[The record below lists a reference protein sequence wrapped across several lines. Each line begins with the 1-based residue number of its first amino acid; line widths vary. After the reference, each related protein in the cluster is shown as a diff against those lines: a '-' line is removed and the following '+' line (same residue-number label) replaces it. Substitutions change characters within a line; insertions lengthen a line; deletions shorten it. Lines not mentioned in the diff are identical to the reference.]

1 MISPQLQALIHQIEI
16 TTRKK
21 VSGPLLGG
29 ARSLVRGLGF
39 EFNQLR
45 EYIPGDDI
53 RFIDWKSSARAS
65 KILVREYL
73 EDRNRTIYIVVDVS
87 ASTGFGTGR
96 NEFGKPLSK
105 ANLIQQLAAVLAFSS
120 LHLKDSVGL
129 VLFSEGIEKF
139 IPARRSRNHVL
150 ALIQALFTHKAQAET
165 TNLSAPLEYIA
176 RLKGQK
182 AIVCLLSDFLAPLDK
197 KVLSMASRHHD
208 VLAIRCLDAREKSF
222 PEVGTLV
229 IEDSETHIQVP
240 IAGADKIGR
249 DLNLW
254 HESQKDHLI
263 AARVDTLDCE
273 VGVPFTGPLLRF
285 LRYRVYG

>member
-1 MISPQLQALIHQIEI
+1 MISQQLRSLIHQIEI

-21 VSGPLLGG
+21 VSGPLIGG
-29 ARSLVRGLGF
+29 ARSSVRGLGF

-53 RFIDWKSSARAS
+53 RFIDWKSSARSS

-73 EDRNRTIYIVVDVS
+73 EDRNRTLYILVDIS
-87 ASTGFGTGR
+87 ASTTFGTVK
-96 NEFGKPLSK
+96 NEAGQPLTK
-105 ANLIQQLAAVLAFSS
+105 ADLVKQLAAVLAFSS
-120 LHLKDSVGL
+120 LHLQDSVGL
-129 VLFSEGIEKF
+129 ILFSERIEKF

-150 ALIQALFTHKAQAET
+150 ALVQTLFTHKAQMET
-165 TNLSAPLEYIA
+165 TNLSVPLEYIA

-182 AIVCLLSDFLAPLDK
+182 AIVCLISDFIAPLDK
-197 KVLSMASRHHD
+197 KILSVASRHHD
-208 VLAIRCLDAREKSF
+208 LMALRCLDVREKSF

-240 IAGADKIGR
+240 IAGAYTINN
-249 DLNLW
+249 DLNAW
-254 HESQKDHLI
+254 HERQRDQLI
-263 AARVDTLDCE
+263 SARIDTLDCE
-273 VGVPFTGPLLRF
+273 VGVPFTGPLLQF